1 MAVQWSVIYRLIIYN
16 LRTRNVFPPKNQNA
30 LKKMYTVLKI
40 LSLFCS
46 IQTEFNSYN
55 NANKNTYTY
64 FYKKKVEITDVPQ
77 LGEKYRLKVYA

>member
-1 MAVQWSVIYRLIIYN
+1 
-16 LRTRNVFPPKNQNA
+16 
-30 LKKMYTVLKI
+30 MYTVLKI